1 MPNDNR
7 VDCALRRVPAGLSE
21 FRVHKSVHD
30 EPAFDRTALIGHE
43 AAGCPG
49 MRLGAAMT
57 KNETS
62 MTESETRTDWSLPS
76 RRPLPEIVAD
86 RITEAIRSG
95 DLQPGERIVELQLA
109 KKLGVSRAPLREALK
124 AMEANHLVESR
135 HGRGTFV
142 REPSVEEIIEM
153 MTMRAT
159 LEGLAARLVTR
170 RMTQQLAGEFKSL
183 SKRIGAAANAR
194 RISEWRDLTWQF
206 HGLVCSAAGNGLL
219 LSTWHSIRNFVR
231 LFIHAHP
238 GFEADVGRRLS
249 NQEAFLAALLSGDPE
264 RAERTFRSI
273 ILRSA
278 FERLR
283 LEVPA
288 DLLDLVGDPVA
299 EAATGQFAPSAVT
312 RPPQA
317 EHPLSANEDPSR
329 V

>member
-1 MPNDNR
+1 
-7 VDCALRRVPAGLSE
+7 
-21 FRVHKSVHD
+21 
-30 EPAFDRTALIGHE
+30 
-43 AAGCPG
+43 
-49 MRLGAAMT
+49 
-57 KNETS
+57 
-62 MTESETRTDWSLPS
+62 MTESETSTDWSLPS

-170 RMTQQLAGEFKSL
+170 RMTPLLAGEFKSL

-206 HGLVCSAAGNGLL
+206 HGLVCSSAGNGLL

-238 GFEADVGRRLS
+238 GFEADVGKRLS
-249 NQEAFLAALLSGDPE
+249 NQDAFLTALLSSDPE

-278 FERLR
+278 FERLG
-283 LEVPA
+283 LEIPA
-288 DLLDLVGDPVA
+288 DLSDLVGDPIDSDL
-299 EAATGQFAPSAVT
+299 EGRFAPSTAA
-312 RPPQA
+312 RPLQA
-317 EHPLSANEDPSR
+317 KQALSANKDTSR